1 MLDRYKTLFIEY
13 PPLEKELRPLL
24 DRYQE
29 LAEDGNFLG
38 IILCLVNI
46 RPGAFARP
54 ICAQEPGE
62 SSVKQMELFL
72 SQREETK
79 DVFPWI
85 IGYQNARSR
94 ESNRFAA
101 AFHRPEMIKKSVGFL
116 HRCALRIMEDCRAE
130 IGRRA
135 RSKNALSGHR
145 LR

>member
-1 MLDRYKTLFIEY
+1 MLERYTTLFIEY

-38 IILCLVNI
+38 IILCLVSI

-54 ICAQEPGE
+54 ICAQEIGE
-62 SSVKQMELFL
+62 SSAKQIELFL

-85 IGYQNARSR
+85 IGYQNARSM
-94 ESNRFAA
+94 ESNRFAVG
-101 AFHRPEMIKKSVGFL
+101 FHRPEMIKKAVGLL

-135 RSKNALSGHR
+135 RSRCTFEGHK